1 MIKQLNSERSKRTT
15 AESALAEQRKELE
28 GLSSLAGRHE
38 ALRAD
43 LQAELQSAE
52 ERVSTLE
59 RQVEVTWAQLQ
70 ITQDEAEDSSRR
82 WWQRGEPP
90 R

>member
-1 MIKQLNSERSKRTT
+1 M
-15 AESALAEQRKELE
+15 
-28 GLSSLAGRHE
+28 
-38 ALRAD
+38 
-43 LQAELQSAE
+43 
-52 ERVSTLE
+52 LE

>member
-1 MIKQLNSERSKRTT
+1 MIKQLNRERSKRTT

-43 LQAELQSAE
+43 LQAEL
-52 ERVSTLE
+52 
-59 RQVEVTWAQLQ
+59 
-70 ITQDEAEDSSRR
+70 
-82 WWQRGEPP
+82 
-90 R
+90 